1 NMEALKKH
9 CARSGHR
16 LYVCRAED
24 THGWDQLPLTLRQC
38 VVVAGMK
45 MKQTGKLKEHVE
57 IVLGMRAMV
66 MLNIS
71 TEGDFANGTREEI
84 VDMKLD
90 AREELPLKED
100 EATGTLLLKYPPTML
115 YFKPDKSLFPRFDAG
130 RSAPNRTLEHSDQ
143 IPKSTLPYEA
153 VSWLFPAG
161 MTAL

>member
-1 NMEALKKH
+1 MTPLTGCNVVVDTPTVGTAPPWDAAVLVTRHESRTQWNMEALKKH
-9 CARSGHR
+9 CARS
-16 LYVCRAED
+16 
-24 THGWDQLPLTLRQC
+24 
-38 VVVAGMK
+38 MK

-71 TEGDFANGTREEI
+71 TEGDLANGTREEI

-115 YFKPDKSLFPRFDAG
+115 YFKPDKSLFPSLWMNPSIHG
-130 RSAPNRTLEHSDQ
+130 LLLSLPMKSPSRSPG
-143 IPKSTLPYEA
+143 A
-153 VSWLFPAG
+153 V
-161 MTAL
+161 